1 MNQPTFE
8 RQLERLTYMTDE
20 LVELPD
26 LIWIMDEEDLI
37 EYQRAQYPTPPPTPD
52 ITTENVW
59 YRVPTDDE
67 ETNPSQINDVDN
79 WDQESIF
86 EGMSN
91 EEAYELLFNEWINVG
106 GRHEDTPTLNRR
118 Q

>member
-8 RQLERLTYMTDE
+8 YQLEQLTYMSDTP
-20 LVELPD
+20 VELPD
-26 LIWIMDEEDLI
+26 LIWIMDEEDLM
-37 EYQRAQYPTPPPTPD
+37 EYQRAQYPTPPPTPN
-52 ITTENVW
+52 TTEEFW
-59 YRVPTDDE
+59 DE

-91 EEAYELLFNEWINVG
+91 EEAYELLFNELINVSD
-106 GRHEDTPTLNRR
+106 RHEDTPTLNRR